1 MVSVLRRLSGRRT
14 NPPRA
19 ELIAEHA
26 SGRSFLDVGCMWSI
40 DGALCFA
47 AEDAGAS
54 RVTGIDVMGATAAF
68 EAERERRGSAVRF
81 VQGDLH
87 DPATIEAVG
96 VHDVV
101 WCSGVLYHAPHPLL
115 TLQRLRALTGE
126 TLLLATEVLPEVR
139 GHPRA
144 ATFAPAPGAHPT
156 HTEPL
161 DPARGY
167 HGWWW
172 GLTPSAVL
180 AMVEASGFAVVDEH
194 RTPFHLTVVG
204 TPR

>member
-1 MVSVLRRLSGRRT
+1 
-14 NPPRA
+14 
-19 ELIAEHA
+19 
-26 SGRSFLDVGCMWSI
+26 MWSV

-54 RVTGIDVMGATAAF
+54 RVTGLDVMAATPAF
-68 EAERERRGSAVRF
+68 EAERARRGSAVRF
-81 VQGDLH
+81 VRGDLH
-87 DPATIEAVG
+87 DAATVAAVG
-96 VHDVV
+96 VHEVV

-115 TLQRLRALTGE
+115 TLERLRELTGQ
-126 TLLLATEVLPEVR
+126 TLVLATEVLPEVR
-139 GHPRA
+139 GRPRT
-144 ATFAPAPGAHPT
+144 ATFAPAPGAHPA

-172 GLTPSAVL
+172 GLAPSAVL
-180 AMVEASGFAVVDEH
+180 AMLDASGFAVAEER
-194 RTPFHLTVVG
+194 RTRFHLTVVA